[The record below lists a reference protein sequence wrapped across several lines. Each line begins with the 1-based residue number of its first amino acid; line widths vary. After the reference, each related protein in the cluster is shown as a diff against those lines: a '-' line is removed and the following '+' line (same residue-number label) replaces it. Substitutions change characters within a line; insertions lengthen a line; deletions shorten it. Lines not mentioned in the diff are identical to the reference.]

1 MICCSWFLTARGT
14 VSAYTER
21 RALLEGRWSR
31 SCVETARGRGS
42 QWAPILEPR
51 GTGEMVSQDTTRL
64 TDPATQTWG
73 TRAQLVTLVV
83 PNSHPTA
90 SPSEFLY
97 AHFISPWKRQRGRT
111 FFVATNPPP
120 YSSLVPMPLTANSDQ
135 LSPRP
140 PTTVLPCAASL
151 QFPFLN
157 VLLSLLQAS
166 TCPHPWLSAKSV
178 CSHHMKA
185 LVLILV
191 RILETHSD
199 ESSSPKG
206 MEDVL

>member
-1 MICCSWFLTARGT
+1 M
-14 VSAYTER
+14 SAYTEI

-31 SCVETARGRGS
+31 SCVEASRGRGVSEHQSLSPEALGRWCPKTPPDSLTLPPKPEVPEPSWLLWLS
-42 QWAPILEPR
+42 QIPTPLLHPQSSSMHILSVPGRDKEGEP
-51 GTGEMVSQDTTRL
+51 SSWLL
-64 TDPATQTWG
+64 TP
-73 TRAQLVTLVV
+73 
-83 PNSHPTA
+83 H
-90 SPSEFLY
+90 
-97 AHFISPWKRQRGRT
+97 
-111 FFVATNPPP
+111 P

-135 LSPRP
+135 PSPRP

-166 TCPHPWLSAKSV
+166 TCPHPWLAAKSV

-199 ESSSPKG
+199 ESSSPEG